1 LKPRIFIL
9 LVLFTLILQIGS
21 AFAIKEGPA
30 GHEITG
36 AGDPDLVLKMM
47 EVSVNQ
53 RLFDDYRSV
62 LSDSFVYVPDLG
74 MVDMYPDIA
83 WDKWDITKEEGFLKR
98 LMSPVLKAELILTDF
113 ITERGMPYNQEA
125 RYEINYML
133 KIQGNEYAGEGLF
146 IFEEIDKRWYLKR
159 WEEITP
165 ILNQTTGA
173 NYTNSG
179 EIRASLL
186 P

>member
-1 LKPRIFIL
+1 MLA
-9 LVLFTLILQIGS
+9 LILQIGT
-21 AFAIKEGPA
+21 AFAIKKDPA
-30 GHEITG
+30 GPDIYR
-36 AGDPDLVLKMM
+36 ADDPDLVLKKM

-74 MVDMYPDIA
+74 TVDMYPDIA

-98 LMSPVLKAELILTDF
+98 LMSPVLKSELNLTEF

-133 KIQGNEYAGEGLF
+133 KIQGNEYAGGGLF

-165 ILNQTTGA
+165 ILNQISGT

-179 EIRASLL
+179 EVRASLL